1 MSAHRTDRLAQQFRQ
16 EISDM
21 LQRNEIKDH
30 RLGFVT
36 VSGVRVSKDISQALV
51 FVSVFGSPQEAKD
64 SIAALQ
70 HAQGFIR
77 HELAQRLR
85 IRRTPAI
92 LFQLD
97 HSIEEGH
104 RINQL
109 IQQLPEFQSPTQTD
123 APPDEDG
130 SV

>member
-77 HELAQRLR
+77 HVLAQRLR
-85 IRRTPAI
+85 ILRTPTI
-92 LFQLD
+92 LVQLD
-97 HSIEEGH
+97 HPVDGGH
-104 RINQL
+104 RINQRR
-109 IQQLPEFQSPTQTD
+109 QDRREVEPATSTD
-123 APPDEDG
+123 AAPDGDS

>member
-109 IQQLPEFQSPTQTD
+109 IQQLPEFQPSTQTD